1 MSDALLTT
9 SHIDKSLKGDSG
21 KSFSDYYKVLHLSIL
36 LGQDGF
42 SFSVMEPEQ
51 NKHLAL
57 VSYRIEKAEDSEE
70 VAHAI
75 DRIFGENQLLQRF
88 YPQVNVLYESTKST
102 LIPSPLFD
110 PAELKTYLK
119 FNHKVLKQ
127 EEVYYDKLQNLEAV
141 NVYAIPVILRSKL
154 KEKFTR
160 INLVNYNSSLIE
172 TLLISNKNVWLEN
185 TVFVNVRRS
194 QFDMIYILG
203 DKLVFSNT
211 FNYRTPE
218 DFAYFLLFTLNQL
231 GMNPESVVAVLLGEI
246 DKNSPLWEIAW
257 KYIRN
262 MELLGRNDFFKY
274 SYVFDDL
281 PENHFYNL
289 LNFSLCGL

>member
-1 MSDALLTT
+1 MSDVLLTT

-21 KSFSDYYKVLHLSIL
+21 KSFSDYYKVLHLSIRL
-36 LGQDGF
+36 SADGF
-42 SFSVMEPEQ
+42 SFSVMEPEH

-57 VSYRIEKAEDSEE
+57 VSYKLDKVEDTQELCDE
-70 VAHAI
+70 I
-75 DRIFGENQLLQRF
+75 DRVFNENHLLQRF
-88 YPQVNVLYESTKST
+88 YPQVNVIYESLKST
-102 LIPSPLFD
+102 LVPVPLFD
-110 PAELKTYLK
+110 PTELATYLK
-119 FNHKVLKQ
+119 FNHKVLQQ
-127 EEVYYDKLQNLEAV
+127 EEIRYDKLDNLEAV
-141 NVYAIPVILRSKL
+141 NIYAIPVLLRNKL
-154 KEKFTR
+154 REKFTK
-160 INLVNYNSSLIE
+160 INLVNYNSALIE

-194 QFDMIYILG
+194 QFDMVYIHG
-203 DKLVFSNT
+203 DKLVFSNS
-211 FNYRTPE
+211 FSYRTSE
-218 DFAYFLLFTLNQL
+218 DFAYFLLFSLNQL
-231 GMNPESVVAVLLGEI
+231 GMNPESVVTVLLGEV

-262 MELLGRNDFFKY
+262 LELLGRNDFFKY